1 MSSNTSTGRIDGVF
15 AQRLGAI
22 ANLTFTRQKNKHIAL
37 MRLFQQLIN
46 RAHHRIFDI
55 NRIFGFIQKMLRTVA
70 DLNRVGSTGH
80 FDDGC
85 QHGINIGTCR
95 KMFCKLLWIN
105 RRRRDDHFQVR
116 PPDNQ
121 ALHITEQ
128 KINIQ
133 GTLMRL
139 VDNQRVVLPE
149 RRIAVRLREQDAV
162 CHYLDEGRI
171 IGAVVETNFV
181 GHRMAARLL
190 QFLGKPGR
198 QTACSDPSR
207 LGAANHAVHAAPQLQ
222 TNLRQLGCLA
232 GTSFTAQDHHLML
245 ADQFRNLVT
254 TFSNGQC
261 IIILG
266 ARQAQNRDVARLSG
280 RIALLRCL

>member
-1 MSSNTSTGRIDGVF
+1 MSSNTGTGRIDGVF

-22 ANLTFTRQKNKHIAL
+22 TNLTFTRQKNKHIAL

-46 RAHHRIFDI
+46 RAHYRIFDI
-55 NRIFGFIQKMLRTVA
+55 NRIFGLIQKMFGAIAHFDRIGPTR
-70 DLNRVGSTGH
+70 DLNNGG
-80 FDDGC
+80 
-85 QHGINIGTCR
+85 QHGINVRACR
-95 KMFCKLLWIN
+95 KMFRKLLWIN

-198 QTACSDPSR
+198 QTARSDPSR

-232 GTSFTAQDHHLML
+232 GTSFTAQDHHLMP
-245 ADQFRNLVT
+245 AD
-254 TFSNGQC
+254 
-261 IIILG
+261 
-266 ARQAQNRDVARLSG
+266 
-280 RIALLRCL
+280 

>member
-1 MSSNTSTGRIDGVF
+1 MSSNTGTGRIDGVF

-37 MRLFQQLIN
+37 MRLFQQFIN
-46 RAHHRIFDI
+46 RAHHCIFDI

-95 KMFCKLLWIN
+95 KMLRKLLWVN
-105 RRRRDDHFQVR
+105 RRRRDDDFQIGS
-116 PPDNQ
+116 PDNQ
-121 ALHITEQ
+121 TLHITEQ

-149 RRIAVRLREQDAV
+149 RRIAVCLGEQDTV
-162 CHYLDEGRI
+162 RHHLDEGRV

-181 GHRMAARLL
+181 GHRMATGLL
-190 QFLGKPGR
+190 QFLGKPGCQAAR
-198 QTACSDPSR
+198 GDPSR
-207 LGAANHAVHAAPQLQ
+207 LGTTNHAVHAAPQL
-222 TNLRQLGCLA
+222 
-232 GTSFTAQDHHLML
+232 
-245 ADQFRNLVT
+245 
-254 TFSNGQC
+254 
-261 IIILG
+261 
-266 ARQAQNRDVARLSG
+266 
-280 RIALLRCL
+280 